1 MKKKCKAGTSRRKFL
16 KATAAGTTG
25 LMVSS
30 IVKKSSA
37 KGCSW
42 YPGKRLNRAVLNE
55 RVVCC
60 HDEEIVKQG
69 SNFGTNFSSQN
80 NAIDTERVHADLDEM
95 AQKLTLI
102 DDIAEAWKAI
112 FQKPTNKEWNEVNVA
127 FKVNGIYTGIMHH
140 IAIIDKICQVLNG
153 IASPGVPYSNMI
165 IFDGCHNASG
175 SSKYSPY
182 TGGNG
187 LPDGVIVSN
196 GNGSL
201 GGMTSTSIPD
211 TSTQYD
217 CTTHISDG
225 TIDIL
230 VDCAVN
236 KGHGSTYGSCTLT
249 MKNHFG
255 TFDPNHSLNYL
266 LRINKSDAIIGGT
279 PTRQQLCIMD
289 SICGAV
295 NGPSSSISD
304 MPHRLVMGIFG
315 PAVDFFT
322 VKKIRE
328 PIMDA
333 SHSSSTINQYLSY
346 FGYSS
351 SEIDDLLNLSPDQN
365 DDKGWLEFEPGQTNI
380 NSNSSSLSKKQTVI
394 FRTEGPNFKAITKR
408 FSLKQGE
415 RIKSA
420 SITNIKGKLI
430 QNLSG
435 ALNSQ
440 GENILSWNARN
451 KQGRA
456 VSAGT
461 YILKIAGTKTEKAV
475 KFMLQK

>member
-1 MKKKCKAGTSRRKFL
+1 MKNKKCTSRRNFIKT
-16 KATAAGTTG
+16 TAAGTTG
-25 LMVSS
+25 LMVSG
-30 IVKKSSA
+30 IVKKSIA

-42 YPGKRLNRAVLNE
+42 YPGKQLNRAVLNE

-69 SNFGTNFSSQN
+69 STFGTTFSSQN
-80 NAIDTERVHADLDEM
+80 EAIDTDRVHADLDEM

-102 DDIAEAWKAI
+102 DDVAEAWKAI
-112 FQKPTNKEWNEVNVA
+112 FQKPANKEWSEVNVA
-127 FKVNGIYTGIMHH
+127 FKVNCIHTQIMNH

-153 IASPGVPYSNMI
+153 IDSPGVPYSNMI
-165 IFDGCHNASG
+165 VFDGCHNADG
-175 SSKYSPY
+175 SSKYTPY
-182 TGGNG
+182 IGNG
-187 LPDGVIVSN
+187 LPSGVIVSN
-196 GNGSL
+196 RNGSL
-201 GGMTSTSIPD
+201 GGMTQTSIPD

-230 VDCAVN
+230 INCAVN
-236 KGHGSTYGSCTLT
+236 KGHGSTYGTCTLT

-255 TFDPNHSLNYL
+255 TFDPTHDLNYL

-289 SICGAV
+289 SICSAV
-295 NGPSSSISD
+295 SGPTASITH
-304 MPHRLVMGIFG
+304 MPHRLIMGIFG

-322 VKKIRE
+322 VKKVRE
-328 PIMDA
+328 PIMNA
-333 SHSSSTINQYLSY
+333 SHNSSVVNQLLSY

-365 DDKGWLEFEPGQTNI
+365 NGKGWLEFEPGQTNI
-380 NSNSSSLSKKQTVI
+380 NSNSSSLSKKQTI
-394 FRTEGPNFKAITKR
+394 TFKTGGNNFKAITKR

-415 RIKSA
+415 RIKNA
-420 SITNIKGKLI
+420 LIVNMKGRLI

-435 ALNSQ
+435 SLNSK
-440 GENILSWNARN
+440 GENILTWNART
-451 KQGRA
+451 KQGRE

-461 YILKIAGTKTEKAV
+461 YILKIVGTKTEKTL